1 MKKWKQLVVFVMI
14 LTMVM
19 GMTSFAAPGDTRST
33 NAKTVSGDG
42 STSGDN
48 LPPETEEPSSL
59 SNNEIAAPNE
69 VPKLSTEGETA
80 ELVKKLEL
88 KLTPQTKENLTE
100 NAQLALENVLK
111 KLLAKDFGKATTQ
124 GKKDG
129 AKLFLLDIKINDNK
143 NLNGKVVQLELDCA
157 TMKLPATTAK
167 GNLRLLHY
175 NSAKN
180 AWESRPIVS
189 YNATT
194 QKLVAQFDSF
204 SPFCVAYSE
213 TKVDDN
219 ETDVVKDPTQII
231 KPEEIKDPNTGTTPP
246 TTDPDDNKPTDPDDN
261 KPTDPDDS
269 KPADPTIT
277 SDKWKLTY
285 SLVANKYNT
294 FVLRWEA
301 AEAGKYEVWYS
312 ATPEDS
318 NSFKRLTTTKKT
330 TYKFTKAALDVRYGF
345 KIRVKGSDKFSET
358 LYITNTMNGRV
369 TATNVYVINKS
380 YNSLQVKWDKI
391 PGVKKYAIY
400 RDGVKIA
407 EKSGTKMTDKGLV
420 TGRDYTYTVQPIS
433 MKGAK
438 GTFAGP
444 VSAPVT
450 NAPKMKGI
458 SSINVKAVDSATL
471 RITWSKVKGANYYT
485 VCEVV
490 TVDGK
495 EVLEPVAENV
505 TTNRCTVINLLAGS
519 EHTYRVIAHAGN
531 GHSVISKAKTA
542 RDRKSVV

>member
-19 GMTSFAAPGDTRST
+19 GMTSFAAPGDASRNTRT
-33 NAKTVSGDG
+33 
-42 STSGDN
+42 TSGPSLGGGSISGN
-48 LPPETEEPSSL
+48 TIVKENPTIPSTPENEKLGLTVTDLHPAQKEALAESL
-59 SNNEIAAPNE
+59 ATTLGTLKRDEKFGNETGDKLVVFDLKAP
-69 VPKLSTEGETA
+69 KHDGKTA
-80 ELVKKLEL
+80 VVVSIDCKKLIEGL
-88 KLTPQTKENLTE
+88 SGITSKDNFR
-100 NAQLALENVLK
+100 VLHH
-111 KLLAKDFGKATTQ
+111 
-124 GKKDG
+124 
-129 AKLFLLDIKINDNK
+129 
-143 NLNGKVVQLELDCA
+143 NGKE
-157 TMKLPATTAK
+157 
-167 GNLRLLHY
+167 
-175 NSAKN
+175 
-180 AWESRPIVS
+180 WESLPTVGFANNIL
-189 YNATT
+189 
-194 QKLVAQFDSF
+194 QIEFKSF
-204 SPFCVAYSE
+204 SPVCIVASS
-213 TKVDDN
+213 KAANNPAKPDDN
-219 ETDVVKDPTQII
+219 KPT
-231 KPEEIKDPNTGTTPP
+231 KPDGDG
-246 TTDPDDNKPTDPDDN
+246 TTDPDDNKPT
-261 KPTDPDDS
+261 
-269 KPADPTIT
+269 ADPTVT

-285 SLVANKYNT
+285 KLVANKYNT
-294 FVLRWEA
+294 FELRWEA

-542 RDRKSVV
+542 RTKIVK

>member
-19 GMTSFAAPGDTRST
+19 GMTSFAAPGDASRNTRT
-33 NAKTVSGDG
+33 
-42 STSGDN
+42 TSG
-48 LPPETEEPSSL
+48 PSL
-59 SNNEIAAPNE
+59 SGGSISGNTIVKENPTIPSTPENEKLGLTVTDLHPAQKEALAESLATTLGTLKRDEKFGNETGDKLVVFDLKAP
-69 VPKLSTEGETA
+69 KHDGKTA
-80 ELVKKLEL
+80 VVVSIDCKKLIEGL
-88 KLTPQTKENLTE
+88 SGITSKDNFR
-100 NAQLALENVLK
+100 VLHH
-111 KLLAKDFGKATTQ
+111 
-124 GKKDG
+124 
-129 AKLFLLDIKINDNK
+129 
-143 NLNGKVVQLELDCA
+143 NGKE
-157 TMKLPATTAK
+157 
-167 GNLRLLHY
+167 
-175 NSAKN
+175 
-180 AWESRPIVS
+180 WESLPTVGFANNIL
-189 YNATT
+189 
-194 QKLVAQFDSF
+194 QIEFKSF
-204 SPFCVAYSE
+204 SPVCIVASS
-213 TKVDDN
+213 KAANNPAKPDDN
-219 ETDVVKDPTQII
+219 KPT
-231 KPEEIKDPNTGTTPP
+231 KPDGDGTTKPDGDGTTKP
-246 TTDPDDNKPTDPDDN
+246 DGDGTTKPDGDGTTKPDGDGTTDPDDNKPT
-261 KPTDPDDS
+261 
-269 KPADPTIT
+269 ADPTVT

-285 SLVANKYNT
+285 KLVANKYNT
-294 FVLRWEA
+294 FELRWEA

-358 LYITNTMNGRV
+358 LYITNKMDGRV
-369 TATNVYVINKS
+369 TATTVSVINKS

-542 RDRKSVV
+542 RTKIVK

>member
-19 GMTSFAAPGDTRST
+19 GMTSFAATPSSRS
-33 NAKTVSGDG
+33 NDPTVTTPSLSGD
-42 STSGDN
+42 SISG
-48 LPPETEEPSSL
+48 
-59 SNNEIAAPNE
+59 NEIVKENPTIPSTPENEKLGLTVTDLHPAQKEALAESLATTLGTLKRDEKFGNETGDKLVVFDLKAP
-69 VPKLSTEGETA
+69 KHDGKTA
-80 ELVKKLEL
+80 VVVSIDCKKLIEGL
-88 KLTPQTKENLTE
+88 SGITSKDNFRVLHHNGTK
-100 NAQLALENVLK
+100 
-111 KLLAKDFGKATTQ
+111 
-124 GKKDG
+124 
-129 AKLFLLDIKINDNK
+129 
-143 NLNGKVVQLELDCA
+143 
-157 TMKLPATTAK
+157 
-167 GNLRLLHY
+167 
-175 NSAKN
+175 
-180 AWESRPIVS
+180 WESLPTVGFANNIL
-189 YNATT
+189 
-194 QKLVAQFDSF
+194 QIEFKSF
-204 SPFCVAYSE
+204 SPVCIVASS
-213 TKVDDN
+213 KAANNPAKPDDN
-219 ETDVVKDPTQII
+219 KDP
-231 KPEEIKDPNTGTTPP
+231 DGDGTTKPDGDG
-246 TTDPDDNKPTDPDDN
+246 TTDPDDNKPT
-261 KPTDPDDS
+261 
-269 KPADPTIT
+269 ADPTVT
-277 SDKWKLTY
+277 SDNWKLTY

-301 AEAGKYEVWYS
+301 AEAGRYEVWYS

-369 TATNVYVINKS
+369 TATNVSVINKS

-542 RDRKSVV
+542 RTKIVK

>member
-19 GMTSFAAPGDTRST
+19 GMTSFAATPSSRS
-33 NAKTVSGDG
+33 NDPTVTTPSLSGDSISG
-42 STSGDN
+42 NEIVKENPTIPSTPENEKLGLTVTN
-48 LPPETEEPSSL
+48 LPPAQKEALAESLATTLGTLKRDEKFGNETGDKL
-59 SNNEIAAPNE
+59 VVFDLKAP
-69 VPKLSTEGETA
+69 KHDGETA
-80 ELVKKLEL
+80 VVVSIDCKKLIEGL
-88 KLTPQTKENLTE
+88 SGITSKDNFRVLHHNGTK
-100 NAQLALENVLK
+100 
-111 KLLAKDFGKATTQ
+111 
-124 GKKDG
+124 
-129 AKLFLLDIKINDNK
+129 
-143 NLNGKVVQLELDCA
+143 
-157 TMKLPATTAK
+157 
-167 GNLRLLHY
+167 
-175 NSAKN
+175 
-180 AWESRPIVS
+180 WESLPTVGFANNILQIEF
-189 YNATT
+189 N
-194 QKLVAQFDSF
+194 SF
-204 SPFCVAYSE
+204 SPVCIVASS
-213 TKVDDN
+213 KAADNPAKPDDN
-219 ETDVVKDPTQII
+219 KDP
-231 KPEEIKDPNTGTTPP
+231 DGDGTTKPDGDGTTKP
-246 TTDPDDNKPTDPDDN
+246 DGDGTTKPDGDGTTKPDGDGTTKPDGDGTTDPDDNKPT
-261 KPTDPDDS
+261 
-269 KPADPTIT
+269 ADPTVT
-277 SDKWKLTY
+277 SDNWKLTY

-301 AEAGKYEVWYS
+301 AEAGRYEVWYS

-369 TATNVYVINKS
+369 TATNVSVINKS

-450 NAPKMKGI
+450 NAPEMKGI

-542 RDRKSVV
+542 RTKIVK